1 MMNEAIVCQ
10 SSPVKILAVTA
21 APLRDLL
28 NFLIYGRHP
37 ELLNERARS
46 QPATTLEK
54 IPATVK
60 ELKNILKAERC
71 DKNGKFF
78 FDCAASENHAAVLL
92 HNQGA
97 QFWIHYFRCGIGLVS
112 LSFFSHLANAEG
124 FLRIKPVVLRIR
136 TNSNGS
142 PIICRGDYSAAGF
155 RKQRLDDWAI
165 ILSSV

>member
-21 APLRDLL
+21 APLRELL

-37 ELLNERARS
+37 KLLNERAWS

-60 ELKNILKAERC
+60 ELKNVLKAERC

-78 FDCAASENHAAVLL
+78 FDCAMSGNHAAVLL

-124 FLRIKPVVLRIR
+124 SLTNQIR
-136 TNSNGS
+136 CVTHSHEFQWFTHN
-142 PIICRGDYSAAGF
+142 
-155 RKQRLDDWAI
+155 
-165 ILSSV
+165 LSVGLFSGGISETKAK